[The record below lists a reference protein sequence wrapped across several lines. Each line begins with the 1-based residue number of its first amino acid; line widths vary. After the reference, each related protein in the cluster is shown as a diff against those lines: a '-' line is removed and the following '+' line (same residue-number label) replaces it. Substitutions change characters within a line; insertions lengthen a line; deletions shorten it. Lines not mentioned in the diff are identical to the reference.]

1 MIVDD
6 DDGRFGTR
14 LLLYLQVPDLIFQDK
29 KEKEARPVLSSLLQ
43 HCRPHRT
50 LSISRLSWR
59 EDVQILLVLMHCGAH
74 KLIMMSEHFSRH
86 AAKGSSCASRRFSS
100 RSGRSPR
107 RSNGQVNTSG
117 CAVQR
122 FSREADDLQAAAD
135 KIMSPKKTRVERSPT
150 LVSGGWDG
158 DGKDSRL
165 FFFSFSM
172 AQEWH
177 RNLHDGPHAKG
188 RVVPRRGRRGSG
200 QTGKPGRMLNGR

>member
-1 MIVDD
+1 MIMMMMAVL
-6 DDGRFGTR
+6 GRDFFYTYR
-14 LLLYLQVPDLIFQDK
+14 YLDLISPDK

-43 HCRPHRT
+43 HCPPHRT

-86 AAKGSSCASRRFSS
+86 AAKGSSCVSRRFSS

-135 KIMSPKKTRVERSPT
+135 EIMSPN
-150 LVSGGWDG
+150 
-158 DGKDSRL
+158 RL
-165 FFFSFSM
+165 
-172 AQEWH
+172 A
-177 RNLHDGPHAKG
+177 
-188 RVVPRRGRRGSG
+188 
-200 QTGKPGRMLNGR
+200 